1 MDLMN
6 LNNPEEVRN
15 YIEEA
20 IKDSETKYLH
30 MKAMY
35 DLAETLNT
43 LLPEDD
49 NKDEELKGLKE
60 ELEQFKQRNIVL
72 KELGALIIRMAE
84 SKSDT
89 LISIPNITKKSNIKW
104 N

>member
-20 IKDSETKYLH
+20 IKDSERKYLH

>member
-1 MDLMN
+1 MN
-6 LNNPEEVRN
+6 LDLNNPEEVKK
-15 YIEEA
+15 YVEEA

-35 DLAETLNT
+35 DLAVVIND

-49 NKDEELKGLKE
+49 NKDEELQ
-60 ELEQFKQRNIVL
+60 ELVNELDQFKRRIDRLKQLGNIIVNL
-72 KELGALIIRMAE
+72 ME
-84 SKSDT
+84 SGST
-89 LISIPNITKKSNIKW
+89 MIIPNITKESDVKW